1 MKTVTVSG
9 RSKALKALLTLAEQ
23 SDILLQTLDGTQF
36 VLSRLT
42 KTESFQVGESDEIVD
57 EIAESRKNVALMKFL
72 DQRGER
78 TRGQRGTSL
87 AEVRQKLQQ

>member
-9 RSKALKALLTLAEQ
+9 RSKALKALLMLAEQ
-23 SDILLQTLDGTQF
+23 SDILLQTVDGTQF
-36 VLSRLT
+36 VLSRLP
-42 KTESFQVGESDEIVD
+42 KTESFQVGESDEIAD

-78 TRGQRGTSL
+78 ARGQRGTSL
-87 AEVRQKLQQ
+87 AEVRQKLQE